1 MYPLALPKLSHP
13 LVVESTSALMRAV
26 GYLPIDSQQ
35 KILVACEFGDKAHIK
50 DKRKSGEPYITHPIA
65 VAEILAGF
73 RLNVDVIISAILH
86 DTVEDTDVTEE
97 QITKLFGEKVAK
109 IVDGVT
115 KLKSDKNKDKNLTK
129 AGTFHKI
136 FTATLEDP
144 HVLVVKLA
152 DRLHNMST
160 MDAVRPEKQR
170 STAQETLNFYIPFA
184 RLLGLNDIADYIEIL
199 CYRNLDPEMYNKLSD
214 KLLQHG
220 LGRSFHIE
228 NIHNY
233 LNLVLNKLNI
243 NGEVRD
249 VDNKV
254 DLYRQFFKNRGD
266 FSTLLHHYAFMM
278 VVDDVED
285 CDNLAN
291 YLIKK
296 YNIPPKDIHDNI
308 RKPLA
313 GGNQSL
319 KLTYHREFDTIE
331 VVILTKRML
340 SSSRLGAL
348 MDENNSAVS
357 RSVVQASL
365 RNLQGLLL
373 EKDNLEDDALSTVN
387 KLIDYLHEHKIVCYT
402 PNGDA
407 HELPRGAT
415 ALDFAYSVSTSLG
428 NTATGAN
435 INNEK
440 AKLGSVLQSGQYVE
454 IEADKNAEP
463 KAEWLGFVA
472 TNKARR
478 ALRSWLKTLTPEQRQ
493 QHGRDAFARALKNQG
508 RNIDDLTADEWQMLM
523 DWRGVSEPSGLFE
536 QVTTGALLPQILAS
550 RLFTPE
556 QLAQNQALAHNARQ
570 PQSLIAEATGLEVD
584 YSSCC
589 HPIYGDK
596 IVGHLST
603 NGLVVHRHKCYS
615 MNEIRKENPYQVMP
629 LHWRVFENDSQ
640 KQRFFFDAVLK
651 IWQSLDNEQVS
662 QAIFEVREVNAGF
675 EKIDVRASY
684 TLLHLVI
691 ESREQLSDIIHG
703 LRNSLG
709 YPNIQRLYQWSD
721 DV

>member
-254 DLYRQFFKNRGD
+254 DLYRQFFK
-266 FSTLLHHYAFMM
+266 
-278 VVDDVED
+278 
-285 CDNLAN
+285 
-291 YLIKK
+291 K
-296 YNIPPKDIHDNI
+296 
-308 RKPLA
+308 
-313 GGNQSL
+313 
-319 KLTYHREFDTIE
+319 
-331 VVILTKRML
+331 
-340 SSSRLGAL
+340 
-348 MDENNSAVS
+348 
-357 RSVVQASL
+357 
-365 RNLQGLLL
+365 
-373 EKDNLEDDALSTVN
+373 
-387 KLIDYLHEHKIVCYT
+387 
-402 PNGDA
+402 
-407 HELPRGAT
+407 
-415 ALDFAYSVSTSLG
+415 
-428 NTATGAN
+428 
-435 INNEK
+435 
-440 AKLGSVLQSGQYVE
+440 
-454 IEADKNAEP
+454 
-463 KAEWLGFVA
+463 
-472 TNKARR
+472 
-478 ALRSWLKTLTPEQRQ
+478 SW
-493 QHGRDAFARALKNQG
+493 
-508 RNIDDLTADEWQMLM
+508 
-523 DWRGVSEPSGLFE
+523 
-536 QVTTGALLPQILAS
+536 
-550 RLFTPE
+550 
-556 QLAQNQALAHNARQ
+556 
-570 PQSLIAEATGLEVD
+570 
-584 YSSCC
+584 
-589 HPIYGDK
+589 
-596 IVGHLST
+596 
-603 NGLVVHRHKCYS
+603 
-615 MNEIRKENPYQVMP
+615 
-629 LHWRVFENDSQ
+629 
-640 KQRFFFDAVLK
+640 RF
-651 IWQSLDNEQVS
+651 
-662 QAIFEVREVNAGF
+662 
-675 EKIDVRASY
+675 
-684 TLLHLVI
+684 
-691 ESREQLSDIIHG
+691 
-703 LRNSLG
+703 
-709 YPNIQRLYQWSD
+709 
-721 DV
+721 